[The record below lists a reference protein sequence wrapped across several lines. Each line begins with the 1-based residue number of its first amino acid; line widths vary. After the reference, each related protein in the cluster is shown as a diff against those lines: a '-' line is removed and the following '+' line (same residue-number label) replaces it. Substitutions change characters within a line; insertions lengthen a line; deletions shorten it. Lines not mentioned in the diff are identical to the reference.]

1 MSAKTSAP
9 FASRILSIA
18 VTAAVGV
25 AALPAAPA
33 SAAEALSL
41 VVAPAKAK
49 AKAEEAPSTD
59 GKTVA
64 LMRFTGD
71 PMSTQLRVDTQTAL
85 TDAGYTITT
94 VALDVAD
101 AANRIKCKDEPGS
114 DACLEALGKWLNNS
128 PKTAADFIVFGSV
141 GTGSQKQAE
150 IVLYAIA
157 DNKRITTLR
166 PMLGVDDLILPIVL
180 GGAIGRAL
188 DEHRDPPEA
197 ATEDEL
203 DLIATLDEPEKTP
216 EEIAA
221 EEKAIADAEAA
232 AAEEEAGVAASIEDA
247 EVDLKADFKD
257 YCREGKRAK
266 RESRDDPKDLRPKC
280 QRGTFWGY
288 WQPRA
293 WVALTL
299 TSGAAIGTIA
309 FYSAAL
315 AARGPYKDAVSELD
329 AYTGSLGGDPSR
341 DPTLTNDGRYTEL
354 ATEVSVTGS
363 TMRRRAVFGDA
374 FLGGTAVLGGVL
386 AIIIWQDRR
395 DAKNFI
401 KQEKSLRSVS
411 DVRVAPIVTGDTKGI
426 GASFHF

>member
-41 VVAPAKAK
+41 VVAPAK
-49 AKAEEAPSTD
+49 EAPSTD

-71 PMSTQLRVDTQTAL
+71 PMSTELRVDTQSAL
-85 TDAGYTITT
+85 TEAGYTVTT

-101 AANRIKCKDEPGS
+101 AAKRIKCKDDPSS

-141 GTGSQKQAE
+141 DPGANKQAE
-150 IVLYAIA
+150 VVVYAVA
-157 DNKRITTLR
+157 DNKRIKTLR
-166 PMLGVDDLILPIVL
+166 PMLGVGDLILPIVL
-180 GGAIGRAL
+180 GGAMGRAL
-188 DEHRDPPEA
+188 DDHREPPAA

-203 DLIATLDEPEKTP
+203 NVIATLDEPEKTP

-221 EEKAIADAEAA
+221 EEKALADAEAA
-232 AAEEEAGVAASIEDA
+232 AEDVAAGAAVDLA
-247 EVDLKADFKD
+247 DVEVDLKADFKD
-257 YCREGKRAK
+257 FCREGKRKK

-280 QRGTFWGY
+280 QRGPFWGY

-299 TSGAAIGTIA
+299 TGGAAIGTIA

-315 AARGPYKDAVSELD
+315 AGRGPYKDAVDAVD
-329 AYTGSLGGDPSR
+329 AYTDSVGGDPSK
-341 DPTLTNDGRYTEL
+341 DPTLANDNEYLVL
-354 ATEVSVTGS
+354 ATEVSSTGS

-374 FLGGTAVLGGVL
+374 FLGGTVVLGAVLG
-386 AIIIWQDRR
+386 IIIWQDRR
-395 DAKNFI
+395 DAKNFL
-401 KQEKSLRSVS
+401 KQEKGLRAVS
-411 DVRVAPIVTGDTKGI
+411 DLKVSPILTRETQGV
-426 GASFHF
+426 GASFRF

>member
-41 VVAPAKAK
+41 VVAPAK
-49 AKAEEAPSTD
+49 EAPTTN

-71 PMSTQLRVDTQTAL
+71 PMSTELRVDTQSAL
-85 TDAGYTITT
+85 TEAGYTVTT

-101 AANRIKCKDEPGS
+101 AAKRIKCKDDPSS
-114 DACLEALGKWLNNS
+114 DVCLEALGKWLNNS

-141 GTGSQKQAE
+141 DAGADKQAE
-150 IVLYAIA
+150 VVVYAVA
-157 DNKRITTLR
+157 DNKRIKTLR
-166 PMLGVDDLILPIVL
+166 PMLGVGDLILPIVL
-180 GGAIGRAL
+180 GGAMGRAL
-188 DEHRDPPEA
+188 DDHREPPEA

-203 DLIATLDEPEKTP
+203 NAIATLDEPEKTP

-221 EEKAIADAEAA
+221 EEKALADAEAA
-232 AAEEEAGVAASIEDA
+232 AENEAAGAAVDVAEV

-257 YCREGKRAK
+257 FCREGKRKK

-280 QRGTFWGY
+280 QRGPFWGY

-299 TSGAAIGTIA
+299 TGGAAIGTIA

-315 AARGPYKDAVSELD
+315 AGRGPYKDAVDAVD

-341 DPTLTNDGRYTEL
+341 DPTLATDNEYLVL
-354 ATEVSVTGS
+354 ATEVSSTGS

-374 FLGGTAVLGGVL
+374 FLGGTVVLGAVLG
-386 AIIIWQDRR
+386 IIIWQDRR
-395 DAKNFI
+395 DAKGFL
-401 KQEKSLRSVS
+401 KQEKGLRGVADLKVS
-411 DVRVAPIVTGDTKGI
+411 PIVTRETQGV
-426 GASFHF
+426 GASFRF

>member
-41 VVAPAKAK
+41 VVAPAK
-49 AKAEEAPSTD
+49 EAPTTN

-71 PMSTQLRVDTQTAL
+71 PMSTELRVDTQSAL
-85 TDAGYTITT
+85 TEAGYTVTT

-101 AANRIKCKDEPGS
+101 AAKRIKCKDDPSS
-114 DACLEALGKWLNNS
+114 DVCLEALGKWLNNS

-141 GTGSQKQAE
+141 DAGANKQAE
-150 IVLYAIA
+150 VVVYAVA
-157 DNKRITTLR
+157 DNKRIKTLR
-166 PMLGVDDLILPIVL
+166 PMLGVGDLILPIVL
-180 GGAIGRAL
+180 GGAMGRAL
-188 DEHRDPPEA
+188 DDHREPPEA

-203 DLIATLDEPEKTP
+203 NTIATLDEPEKTP

-221 EEKAIADAEAA
+221 EEKALADAEAA
-232 AAEEEAGVAASIEDA
+232 AENEAAGAAVDVAEV

-257 YCREGKRAK
+257 FCREGKRKK

-280 QRGTFWGY
+280 QRGPFWGY

-299 TSGAAIGTIA
+299 TGGAAIGTIA

-315 AARGPYKDAVSELD
+315 AGRGPYKDAVDAVD

-341 DPTLTNDGRYTEL
+341 DPTLANDNEYLVL
-354 ATEVSVTGS
+354 ATEVSSTGS

-374 FLGGTAVLGGVL
+374 FLGGTVVLGAVLG
-386 AIIIWQDRR
+386 IIIWQDRR
-395 DAKNFI
+395 DAKGFL
-401 KQEKSLRSVS
+401 KQEKGLRGVADLKVS
-411 DVRVAPIVTGDTKGI
+411 PIVTRETQGV
-426 GASFHF
+426 GASFRF

>member
-25 AALPAAPA
+25 AALPVAPA
-33 SAAEALSL
+33 SAAEALNL
-41 VVAPAKAK
+41 VVAPAKD
-49 AKAEEAPSTD
+49 APSTD

-71 PMSTQLRVDTQTAL
+71 PKSTELRVDTQTAL
-85 TDAGYTITT
+85 TEAGYTVTT

-101 AANRIKCKDEPGS
+101 AAKRIKCKDDPTS
-114 DACLEALGKWLNNS
+114 DGCLEALGKWLNNS
-128 PKTAADFIVFGSV
+128 PKTAADFIVFGNV
-141 GTGSQKQAE
+141 DPGPQKQAE
-150 IVLYAIA
+150 IVVYAVA
-157 DNKRITTLR
+157 ENKRVKTLR
-166 PMLGVDDLILPIVL
+166 PMLGVGDLILPIVL
-180 GGAIGRAL
+180 GGAMGRTL
-188 DEHRDPPEA
+188 DEHREPPAA
-197 ATEDEL
+197 ATEEEL
-203 DLIATLDEPEKTP
+203 NIIATLDEPEKTP

-221 EEKAIADAEAA
+221 EEKALADAEAA
-232 AAEEEAGVAASIEDA
+232 AEDEAAGAAAAVADA

-257 YCREGKRAK
+257 FCREGKRKK

-280 QRGTFWGY
+280 QRGAFWGY

-299 TSGAAIGTIA
+299 TGGAAIGTIA

-315 AARGPYKDAVSELD
+315 AARGPYKDAVKSVD
-329 AYTGSLGGDPSR
+329 DYTDGLGGDPSL
-341 DPTLTNDGRYTEL
+341 DPRLENDGRYVAL
-354 ATEVSVTGS
+354 ATEVSSTGS

-374 FLGGTAVLGGVL
+374 FLGGTVVLGAVLG
-386 AIIIWQDRR
+386 IIIWQDRR

-401 KQEKSLRSVS
+401 QQEKSLRAVS
-411 DVRVAPIVTGDTKGI
+411 DVRVSPILTRDTQGV
-426 GASFHF
+426 GASFRF

>member
-18 VTAAVGV
+18 VTATVGV

-41 VVAPAKAK
+41 VVAPAK
-49 AKAEEAPSTD
+49 EAPTTN

-71 PMSTQLRVDTQTAL
+71 PMSTELRVDMQSAL
-85 TDAGYTITT
+85 TEAGYTVTT

-101 AANRIKCKDEPGS
+101 AAKRIKCKEDASS

-141 GTGSQKQAE
+141 EAGPQKQAE
-150 IVLYAIA
+150 VVVYAIA
-157 DNKRITTLR
+157 DNRRVKTLR
-166 PMLGVDDLILPIVL
+166 PMLGAGDLILPIVL
-180 GGAIGRAL
+180 GGAMGRAL
-188 DEHRDPPEA
+188 DEHREPPEA
-197 ATEDEL
+197 ASQEEL
-203 DLIATLDEPEKTP
+203 NLIATLDEPEKTP

-232 AAEEEAGVAASIEDA
+232 AEEEAAGVAATLEDV

-257 YCREGKRAK
+257 FCREGKRKK
-266 RESRDDPKDLRPKC
+266 RESRDDPKDLSPKC
-280 QRGTFWGY
+280 SRGAFWGY

-315 AARGPYKDAVSELD
+315 AARGPYKDAVSAVD
-329 AYTGSLGGDPSR
+329 AYTGDLGGDPSQ
-341 DPTLTNDGRYTEL
+341 DPTLADDNQYVVL
-354 ATEVSVTGS
+354 ATEVSSTGS

-395 DAKNFI
+395 DAKGFL
-401 KQEKSLRSVS
+401 KQEKGLRAVS
-411 DVRVAPIVTGDTKGI
+411 DVMVAPMLTRDTKGV
-426 GASFHF
+426 GASFRF